1 MHTRSNTRTAPSE
14 KSDNSPI
21 QIGNIEFLRAFAR
34 AVSAL
39 AISAIILITG
49 YITFSPEVTA
59 DRKAAANDNIQPRVI
74 RGSDLIV
81 RLGAGRKTRDQAFH
95 LDELSPDGRAIIT
108 RNTSLEA
115 SDYPFVEYTIDNLHS
130 IKIVYL
136 IWKTAVSPGQLAR
149 LRLLS
154 SGDKASTLRLA
165 GNKNWKGTITEIG
178 FEVYGDPGDDALI
191 ISSLSTLP
199 YSPAT
204 LLRTIWSDWTAFEP
218 WDQSSINHLRG
229 VTGSAM
235 WSPTIVMAAW
245 AGLALLLLGV
255 VSLFKKAHNP
265 IGYLA
270 VIFIPWIV
278 LDLLWQHRLSTQL
291 TETKFL
297 FQGKPQHERHLA
309 DLDADLYQYA
319 QHLKSEV
326 LPGPEARIFLLHDDK
341 GERHNYRRL
350 RTQFH
355 LLPYNIYNYGSLPPR
370 KHIRDGDYILV
381 LGSINSL
388 TFQSSENLMTWG
400 ERGRLEVEIVD
411 EHPVGR
417 LYQVGR
423 GKAE

>member
-1 MHTRSNTRTAPSE
+1 MGAVPGTQSAP
-14 KSDNSPI
+14 
-21 QIGNIEFLRAFAR
+21 IGNVEFVWALAR
-34 AVSAL
+34 ALLAL
-39 AISAIILITG
+39 AASAIFLTAA
-49 YITFSPEVTA
+49 YLTFSPELA
-59 DRKAAANDNIQPRVI
+59 AYRAAAGSDNIQPRTI
-74 RGSDLIV
+74 PGDDLTI
-81 RLGAGRKTRDQAFH
+81 RLGTGGTGRDKTLHLAG
-95 LDELSPDGRAIIT
+95 LSQDSRAIVT
-108 RNTSLEA
+108 RNTSLQA
-115 SDYPFVEYTIDNLHS
+115 SDYPFVEYTINNLHPGA
-130 IKIVYL
+130 IVYL
-136 IWKTAVSPGQLAR
+136 IWKTAENSEEISRAR
-149 LRLLS
+149 LHQ
-154 SGDKASTLRLA
+154 SGNEVTTTCL
-165 GNKNWKGTITEIG
+165 GNDENWIGTITEIG
-178 FEVYGDPGDDALI
+178 FDVYGDLRDEALV
-191 ISSLSTLP
+191 ISSLRILP

-204 LLRTIWSDWTAFEP
+204 LLAAIWSDWTMFEA
-218 WDQSSINHLRG
+218 WDQTSINHLRG
-229 VTGSAM
+229 VPGNAIL
-235 WSPTIVMAAW
+235 SPSVAIAAW
-245 AGLALLLLGV
+245 AGLALLALGM